1 MKVLEGKSVAE
12 SIKEGFEE
20 RIAKLRSVE
29 KNPHIA
35 VLAITGDPASEIYIK
50 KIEKNC
56 SNYGIEFTLKMA
68 NNEEEFVRNFN
79 EVKNDK
85 TITGIMF
92 QQPLPKEL
100 LELINEID
108 SKRDV
113 EGIGI
118 NNMGKLLLGKE
129 DALIPCTSRAV
140 IKTLDFYDIPLE
152 GKKVVLVG
160 RSNIVGKPLIPQLL
174 AKNATLTICHS
185 KTLNLSEELKQA
197 DIIIMAIGKAKF
209 LKSDSIKENAIIID
223 VGINFENDCLVGDVD
238 YQNIENKA
246 SACTP
251 VPGGIGTV
259 TNALLI
265 DNIIKS
271 CEIS

>member
-1 MKVLEGKSVAE
+1 MKVLEGKSVADN
-12 SIKEGFEE
+12 IKLNFKE
-20 RIAKLRSVE
+20 RIDNLSKLG

-35 VLAITGDPASEIYIK
+35 VLGIVGDQASEMYIK
-50 KIEKNC
+50 RIENNC
-56 SNYGIEFTLKMA
+56 LSYGIKFTLKLA
-68 NNEEEFVRNFN
+68 ADNEEFIRNFQ

-85 TITGIMF
+85 SITGIMF
-92 QQPLPKEL
+92 QQPLDKEL
-100 LELINEID
+100 VELINEID
-108 SKRDV
+108 PKRDV

-118 NNMGKLLLGKE
+118 NNIGKLMLGKE
-129 DALIPCTSRAV
+129 DALITCTSKAV
-140 IKTLDFYDIPLE
+140 LKTLEFYNIDLQ

-185 KTLNLSEELKQA
+185 KTEKLSEEIKQA
-197 DIIIMAIGKAKF
+197 DIVIMAIGRAKF
-209 LKSDSIKENAIIID
+209 LKADSIKENAIVID
-223 VGINFENDCLVGDVD
+223 IGINFDDGKLVGDVD
-238 YQNIENKA
+238 YQDIENKA

-259 TNALLI
+259 TNAILI